1 MKKIIGL
8 ILCILV
14 TATGFS
20 AYAAE
25 APIQNA
31 PYLEDI
37 SFSNAQI
44 DGGFKQGETFFTLTL
59 DDPKESAVLGKYTIN
74 GNCKM
79 FVNYTY
85 DDSNH
90 QTGMVITLNFASGSI
105 IYTFLYSNAENYS
118 VSNNANL
125 QSLSC
130 EYGEVQPEI
139 NSGDTAY
146 KLYIP
151 SDLTELSITPVTQ
164 DINAYAAPLTLT
176 LREGQE
182 TEIPITVTASDS
194 STKKYI
200 FKIKRVNKTI
210 AEVEKEMENPDYES
224 FVEGEL
230 FYQKPVFIISAGAV
244 AGGIVVIAVLYVI
257 IKRVAVNPYD
267 EEEKEFYKTAD

>member
-8 ILCILV
+8 ILCILL

-25 APIQNA
+25 SPIQNA

-37 SFSNAQI
+37 TFTNAEI

-59 DDPKESAVLGKYTIN
+59 DDPKESALIGKYSIN
-74 GNCKM
+74 GECKM
-79 FVNYTY
+79 FVNYEY

-90 QTGMVITLNFASGSI
+90 QTGIVVTLNFASGSV

-125 QSLSC
+125 QSLNC
-130 EYGEVQPEI
+130 EYGEVQPDI
-139 NSGDTAY
+139 NSNSTVY

-151 SDLTELSITPVTQ
+151 NDLTELNITPVTE
-164 DINAYAAPLTLT
+164 DVNAYAAPLKIT

-182 TEIPITVTASDS
+182 TEISITVTASDS
-194 STKKYI
+194 STKKYT
-200 FKIKRVNKTI
+200 FKIKRVNKSV
-210 AEVEKEMENPDYES
+210 AEVKEEMKDPNFVS
-224 FVEGEL
+224 FVDGEL

-244 AGGIVVIAVLYVI
+244 AGGIAAIVILYLI
-257 IKRVAVNPYD
+257 IRRFAVNPYD
-267 EEEKEFYKTAD
+267 EDEKEFYMTAE